1 MQVLIGDRLRQ
12 QRLNSYNALRD
23 GRTRMVEIVA
33 RKPDG
38 AAA

>member
-23 GRTRMVEIVA
+23 GRHGWCGR
-33 RKPDG
+33 G
-38 AAA
+38 